1 MKKALS
7 QMEVPDD
14 EVVLVD
20 AQANTRCYAC
30 GEEYE
35 YPLFAEVLTGPIVEE
50 YYACPKCLTKVKDVE
65 RQDTEDNDEPAEEE
79 QPEEINVSFVQKTDD
94 TPSCPHA
101 MGYLK
106 KRPKNSP
113 IPENCLTCNKMI
125 DCMAY

>member
-20 AQANTRCYAC
+20 AQANTRCCAC

-50 YYACPKCLTKVKDVE
+50 YYACPRCLTKVKE
-65 RQDTEDNDEPAEEE
+65 AETTETEENDEPAEEE
-79 QPEEINVSFVQKTDD
+79 QPGEINVSFVQKIDD
-94 TPSCPHA
+94 TPPCPHTI
-101 MGYLK
+101 GYLK

-125 DCMAY
+125 ECMAY